1 MKYQLRRRHFFEN
14 PSAES
19 EEVMWQR
26 LNTKTIL
33 IALVIINVIAIG
45 LSEIQR
51 RTLIESAIRA
61 QDAFQAPANR
71 AVDQQAAELE
81 RMVKQISELTA
92 RVNHT
97 EILTLS
103 TPDAYIKIQDI
114 SARVIEI
121 QKRLDGL
128 ERPRN

>member
-1 MKYQLRRRHFFEN
+1 
-14 PSAES
+14 
-19 EEVMWQR
+19 MWQR
-26 LNTKTIL
+26 LDTKTIL
-33 IALVIINVIAIG
+33 MALVIINLIAIG

-71 AVDQQAAELE
+71 GAEQQAAELE

-114 SARVIEI
+114 SARVMEI